1 MVKSLI
7 FCEGGDDIGFITK
20 LCKYLTLNMT
30 KIDIKKMSGKSNF
43 FKEESYEIYKQQIEA
58 GMYHKVLF
66 IVDSDDIEGDAQYSG
81 FQNTENKLKEMIN
94 KLGIEHLATINIV
107 CDPITT
113 NGNLEHLLLST
124 IEETK
129 KNCLTTLLS
138 CITGMEVHSSKKIL
152 LSSYEVIFKESP
164 YNFNHHHF
172 NKLTA
177 ELKKL
182 NSTNGEQ

>member
-7 FCEGGDDIGFITK
+7 LCEGGDDIGFINR

-43 FKEESYEIYKQQIEA
+43 FKEESYETYKQQIEV
-58 GMYHKVLF
+58 GMYNKVLF
-66 IVDSDDIEGDAQYSG
+66 IVDSDDVEDDAQYSG
-81 FQNTENKLKEMIN
+81 FENTKTKLNEMIQQ
-94 KLGIEHLATINIV
+94 LGINDISTIYII
-107 CDPITT
+107 CDPVTT

-129 KNCLTTLLS
+129 KDCLTALLS
-138 CITGMEVHSSKKIL
+138 CITDMEPHSNKKIL

-164 YNFNHHHF
+164 YNFNHQNF
-172 NKLTA
+172 NTLIE

-182 NSTNGEQ
+182 NSNDGE